1 MHFYMAGVP
10 WLTIQACHYILW
22 SNTQGILSPQ
32 KKKKFNLALL
42 SVQTWYLQMTRKE
55 INVKGIPGNK
65 SYLYDILTPFPTK
78 FEGKE
83 KT

>member
-1 MHFYMAGVP
+1 MSLYFMVKYPG
-10 WLTIQACHYILW
+10 
-22 SNTQGILSPQ
+22 NTFTTEL
-32 KKKKFNLALL
+32 KKKFNLALL
-42 SVQTWYLQMTRKE
+42 SLQSWYLQMTRKE

-65 SYLYDILTPFPTK
+65 SYLYDILTSLPTK